1 MEQRKIKINLN
12 NIDDIK
18 KFIKVVEKFMSDIDI
33 VTDRVV
39 LDAKSIM
46 ALYSLDLSQ
55 DVYVRIISNDINENR
70 KFDAAMEEFR

>member
-18 KFIKVVEKFMSDIDI
+18 RFIKVVEKFMSDIDI

-39 LDAKSIM
+39 FDAKSIM

>member
-12 NIDDIK
+12 NIEDIK
-18 KFIKVVEKFMSDIDI
+18 RFIKVVEKFMSDIDI

>member
-18 KFIKVVEKFMSDIDI
+18 RFIKVVEKFMSDIDI

>member
-18 KFIKVVEKFMSDIDI
+18 RFIKIVEKFMSDIDI

>member
-12 NIDDIK
+12 NISDIK
-18 KFIKVVEKFMSDIDI
+18 KFIKVVSTFMSDID
-33 VTDRVV
+33 VMTDRVV
-39 LDAKSIM
+39 IDAKSII

-55 DVYVRIISNDINENR
+55 DVYVRIISDDVAECR